1 VSTAH
6 LLAAHALLD
15 AELQQQQ
22 EKEKEKEKEQS
33 EGRRCTTNLGED
45 KQVRKGQSQPPAEHT
60 QICIHAAHLRAA
72 LQETKPS
79 VSGKDFAFFD
89 DIYRR
94 FRSHAAGVSSSK
106 EAAATTTATATD
118 KATNAIGAATP
129 LVHDKD
135 LKLAY
140 H

>member
-6 LLAAHALLD
+6 LLAAHTLLD
-15 AELQQQQ
+15 AELLLQQQ
-22 EKEKEKEKEQS
+22 EKEQS
-33 EGRRCTTNLGED
+33 EGRRCTTHLGED
-45 KQVRKGQSQPPAEHT
+45 KQVRKGQSQPPAKHT
-60 QICIHAAHLRAA
+60 QIRIHAAHLRAA
-72 LQETKPS
+72 LQETRPS

-94 FRSHAAGVSSSK
+94 FRSHAAGVSSSN
-106 EAAATTTATATD
+106 ETAAATAAA
-118 KATNAIGAATP
+118 KATNAIGAATH
-129 LVHDKD
+129 LVRDKD